1 MQGLKALAQLF
12 NLNTL
17 SSLVDL
23 ITGYLQ
29 NYEWGSLNALA
40 DLRGVNPS
48 GSPEAEIW
56 FGVHP
61 SGPSTVERELGQITL
76 QEAINL
82 AEEEMPYLVKILAA
96 QRPLSLQTHP
106 DATQAAS
113 GFADN
118 RSKPEM
124 ICALTPFQALCG
136 FKTTSEAYE
145 VSTQLQLPEDLL
157 FMIKDAVDF
166 SQVIESI
173 LTKERKRDIESLT
186 QTCKELI
193 EGGSLSSE
201 AETIIKL
208 AKEYPEDPSLLII
221 PMMQIHTLKPGEA
234 LFLKPGALHAYLEGV
249 ALEVMGSSD
258 NVVRAGFTTKEKD
271 PATLLKILD
280 FEASPQIQTPSSGHH
295 RYQTM
300 TSEFDLERIE
310 GTTIQ
315 VSGRE
320 GTDIVVS
327 TLMDTVL
334 TSEKEELVVKQGSAA
349 WIPKTEGAYHIQ
361 TEGIA
366 YRVIG

>member
-1 MQGLKALAQLF
+1 
-12 NLNTL
+12 
-17 SSLVDL
+17 VDS

-29 NYEWGSLNALA
+29 NYEWGSFNALA
-40 DLRGVNPS
+40 DLRGVDPS

-61 SGPSTVERELGQITL
+61 SGPSTVERESGRITL
-76 QEAINL
+76 QEAIDL
-82 AEEEMPYLVKILAA
+82 VEEEMPYLVKVLAA

-113 GFADN
+113 GFDDN

-145 VSTQLQLPEDLL
+145 VSTRLQLPEDLL
-157 FMIKDAVDF
+157 SMIKDAVDL

-173 LTKERKRDIESLT
+173 LTQERKRDIESLT
-186 QTCKELI
+186 QTCEEMI
-193 EGGSLSSE
+193 EGGSLSPE
-201 AETIIKL
+201 AKTIIKL

-221 PMMQIHTLKPGEA
+221 PMMQIHELKPGEA
-234 LFLKPGALHAYLEGV
+234 LFLNPGVLHAYLEGV

-271 PATLLKILD
+271 PATLLQILD
-280 FEASPQIQTPSSGHH
+280 FEANPNIQTPSSSHH

-300 TSEFDLERIE
+300 TPEFDVERIE
-310 GTTIQ
+310 GTTIH
-315 VSGRE
+315 VPRRE

-334 TSEKEELVVKQGSAA
+334 TSEKEELIVKQGSAA
-349 WIPKTEGAYHIQ
+349 WIPKAEGAYHIQ
-361 TEGIA
+361 TAGIA

>member
-29 NYEWGSLNALA
+29 NYEWGSFNALA

-61 SGPSTVERELGQITL
+61 SGPSTVERELGRITL

-310 GTTIQ
+310 GTIIQ

-327 TLMDTVL
+327 TLMDAVL

>member
-1 MQGLKALAQLF
+1 
-12 NLNTL
+12 
-17 SSLVDL
+17 VDL

-61 SGPSTVERELGQITL
+61 SGPSTVERELGRITL

-82 AEEEMPYLVKILAA
+82 EEEEMPYLVKILAA
-96 QRPLSLQTHP
+96 QRPLSLQAHP
-106 DATQAAS
+106 DQIQAAS

-157 FMIKDAVDF
+157 FMIKEAVDL

-186 QTCKELI
+186 QMCKELI

-201 AETIIKL
+201 AETIIKV

-234 LFLKPGALHAYLEGV
+234 LFLNPGVLHAYLEGV

-300 TSEFDLERIE
+300 TPEFDLERIE
-310 GTTIQ
+310 RTTIQ

-334 TSEKEELVVKQGSAA
+334 TSEKEELILKQGSAA

>member
-61 SGPSTVERELGQITL
+61 SGPSTVERELGRITL

-334 TSEKEELVVKQGSAA
+334 TSEEEELFVKQGSAA

>member
-1 MQGLKALAQLF
+1 M
-12 NLNTL
+12 
-17 SSLVDL
+17 DL

-29 NYEWGSLNALA
+29 NYEWGSFNALA

-61 SGPSTVERELGQITL
+61 SGPSTVERDSGRITL
-76 QEAINL
+76 QEAIDL
-82 AEEEMPYLVKILAA
+82 EEEEMPYLVKILAA

-106 DATQAAS
+106 DQIQAAS
-113 GFADN
+113 GFDDN

-145 VSTQLQLPEDLL
+145 VSTRLQLPEDLL
-157 FMIKDAVDF
+157 SMIKDAVDF
-166 SQVIESI
+166 SQVIKSI
-173 LTKERKRDIESLT
+173 LTKDRKRDVEFLT
-186 QTCKELI
+186 QKCKELI

-201 AETIIKL
+201 AETIIKV
-208 AKEYPEDPSLLII
+208 AKEYPEDPSLLIV

-234 LFLKPGALHAYLEGV
+234 LFLNPGVLHAYLEGV

-258 NVVRAGFTTKEKD
+258 NVVRAGFTNKEKA

-280 FEASPQIQTPSSGHH
+280 FEASPKIQTPSPGHYI
-295 RYQTM
+295 YQTM
-300 TSEFDLERIE
+300 PPEFDLERIE
-310 GTTIQ
+310 GTAIQ
-315 VSGRE
+315 VPSRE
-320 GTDIVVS
+320 GTDVVVS
-327 TLMDTVL
+327 TLLDTVL
-334 TSEKEELVVKQGSAA
+334 TSEKEELILKPGSAA
-349 WIPKTEGAYHIQ
+349 WVPKTEGSYHIQ

>member
-61 SGPSTVERELGQITL
+61 SGPSTVERELGRITL

-327 TLMDTVL
+327 TLMDAVL

>member
-1 MQGLKALAQLF
+1 LQGLKALAQLF

-61 SGPSTVERELGQITL
+61 SGPSTVERELGRITL

>member
-1 MQGLKALAQLF
+1 
-12 NLNTL
+12 
-17 SSLVDL
+17 VDS

-29 NYEWGSLNALA
+29 NYEWGSFNALA
-40 DLRGVNPS
+40 DLRGVDPS

-61 SGPSTVERELGQITL
+61 SGPSTVERESGRITF

-82 AEEEMPYLVKILAA
+82 VEEEMPYLVKVLAA

-113 GFADN
+113 GFDDN

-145 VSTQLQLPEDLL
+145 VSTRLQLPEDLL
-157 FMIKDAVDF
+157 SMIKDAVDL

-173 LTKERKRDIESLT
+173 LTQERKRDIESLT
-186 QTCKELI
+186 QTCEEMI
-193 EGGSLSSE
+193 EGGSLSPE
-201 AETIIKL
+201 AKTIIKL

-234 LFLKPGALHAYLEGV
+234 LFLNPGVLHAYLEGV

-271 PATLLKILD
+271 PATLLQILD
-280 FEASPQIQTPSSGHH
+280 FEANPNIQTPSSSHH

-300 TSEFDLERIE
+300 TPEFDVERIE

-315 VSGRE
+315 VPRRE

-334 TSEKEELVVKQGSAA
+334 ISEKEELIVKQGSAA
-349 WIPKTEGAYHIQ
+349 WIPKAEGAYHIQ
-361 TEGIA
+361 TAGIA

>member
-1 MQGLKALAQLF
+1 M
-12 NLNTL
+12 
-17 SSLVDL
+17 DL

-29 NYEWGSLNALA
+29 NYEWGSFDALA

-61 SGPSTVERELGQITL
+61 SGPSTVERDSGRITL

-82 AEEEMPYLVKILAA
+82 EEEEMPYLVKILAA

-106 DATQAAS
+106 DQIQAAS
-113 GFADN
+113 GFDDN

-145 VSTQLQLPEDLL
+145 ASTQLQLPEDLL

-173 LTKERKRDIESLT
+173 LTKDRKRDVEFLT
-186 QTCKELI
+186 QKCEELI

-234 LFLKPGALHAYLEGV
+234 LFLNPGVLHAYLEGV

-258 NVVRAGFTTKEKD
+258 NVVRAGFTNKEKD
-271 PATLLKILD
+271 PTTLLKILD
-280 FEASPQIQTPSSGHH
+280 FEASPKVQTPSPGHH
-295 RYQTM
+295 IYQTM
-300 TSEFDLERIE
+300 TPEFDLERIE
-310 GTTIQ
+310 GTAIQ
-315 VSGRE
+315 VPSRE

-327 TLMDTVL
+327 TLLDTVL
-334 TSEKEELVVKQGSAA
+334 TSEKEELILKPGSAA
-349 WIPKTEGAYHIQ
+349 WIPKTEGSYHIQ

>member
-1 MQGLKALAQLF
+1 
-12 NLNTL
+12 
-17 SSLVDL
+17 VDS

-29 NYEWGSLNALA
+29 NYEWGSFNALA
-40 DLRGVNPS
+40 DLRGVDPS

-61 SGPSTVERELGQITL
+61 SGPSTVERESGRITL
-76 QEAINL
+76 QEAIDL
-82 AEEEMPYLVKILAA
+82 VEEEMPYLVKVLAA

-113 GFADN
+113 GFDDN

-145 VSTQLQLPEDLL
+145 VSTRLQLPEDLL
-157 FMIKDAVDF
+157 SMIKDAVDL

-173 LTKERKRDIESLT
+173 LTQERKRDIESLT
-186 QTCKELI
+186 QTCEEMI
-193 EGGSLSSE
+193 EGGSLSPE
-201 AETIIKL
+201 AKTIIKL

-234 LFLKPGALHAYLEGV
+234 LFLNPGVLHAYLEGV

-271 PATLLKILD
+271 PATLLQILD
-280 FEASPQIQTPSSGHH
+280 FEANPNIQTPSSSHH

-300 TSEFDLERIE
+300 TPEFDVERIE

-315 VSGRE
+315 VPRRE

-334 TSEKEELVVKQGSAA
+334 ISEKEELIVKQGSAA
-349 WIPKTEGAYHIQ
+349 WIPKAEGAYHIQ
-361 TEGIA
+361 TAGIA

>member
-1 MQGLKALAQLF
+1 MD
-12 NLNTL
+12 
-17 SSLVDL
+17 S

-29 NYEWGSLNALA
+29 NYEWGSFNALA
-40 DLRGVNPS
+40 DLRGVDPS

-61 SGPSTVERELGQITL
+61 SGPSTVERESGRITF

-82 AEEEMPYLVKILAA
+82 VEEEMPYLVKVLAA

-113 GFADN
+113 GFDDN

-145 VSTQLQLPEDLL
+145 VSTRLQLPEDLL
-157 FMIKDAVDF
+157 SMIKDAVDL

-173 LTKERKRDIESLT
+173 LTQERKRDIESLT
-186 QTCKELI
+186 QTCEEMI
-193 EGGSLSSE
+193 EGGSLSPE
-201 AETIIKL
+201 AKTIIKL

-221 PMMQIHTLKPGEA
+221 PMMQIHELKPGEA
-234 LFLKPGALHAYLEGV
+234 LFLNPGVLHAYLEGV

-271 PATLLKILD
+271 PATLLQILD
-280 FEASPQIQTPSSGHH
+280 FEANPNIQTPSSSHH

-300 TSEFDLERIE
+300 TPEFDVERIE

-315 VSGRE
+315 VPRRE

-334 TSEKEELVVKQGSAA
+334 ISEKEELIVKQGSAA
-349 WIPKTEGAYHIQ
+349 WIPKAEGAYHIQ
-361 TEGIA
+361 TAGIA

>member
-1 MQGLKALAQLF
+1 MD
-12 NLNTL
+12 
-17 SSLVDL
+17 S

-29 NYEWGSLNALA
+29 NYEWGSFNALA
-40 DLRGVNPS
+40 DLRGVDPS

-61 SGPSTVERELGQITL
+61 SGPSTVERESGRITL
-76 QEAINL
+76 QEAIDL
-82 AEEEMPYLVKILAA
+82 VEEEMPYLVKVLAA

-113 GFADN
+113 GFDDN

-145 VSTQLQLPEDLL
+145 VSTRLQLPEDLL
-157 FMIKDAVDF
+157 SMIKDAVDL

-173 LTKERKRDIESLT
+173 LTQERKRDIESLT
-186 QTCKELI
+186 QTCEEMI
-193 EGGSLSSE
+193 EGGSLSPE
-201 AETIIKL
+201 AKTIIKL

-221 PMMQIHTLKPGEA
+221 PMMQIHELKPGEA
-234 LFLKPGALHAYLEGV
+234 LFLNPGVLHAYLEGV

-271 PATLLKILD
+271 PATLLQILD
-280 FEASPQIQTPSSGHH
+280 FEANPNIQTPSSSHH

-300 TSEFDLERIE
+300 TPEFDVERIE

-315 VSGRE
+315 VPRRE

-334 TSEKEELVVKQGSAA
+334 TSEKEELIVKQGSAA
-349 WIPKTEGAYHIQ
+349 WIPKAEGAYHIQ
-361 TEGIA
+361 TAGIA

>member
-61 SGPSTVERELGQITL
+61 SGPSTVERELGRITL

-315 VSGRE
+315 ASGRE

-327 TLMDTVL
+327 TLMDTLL

>member
-1 MQGLKALAQLF
+1 MQGLRASAQLF
-12 NLNTL
+12 NLKYSL
-17 SSLVDL
+17 SLVDL

-29 NYEWGSLNALA
+29 NYEWGSFNALA

-61 SGPSTVERELGQITL
+61 SGPSTVDRELGQITL

-106 DATQAAS
+106 DATQAAL
-113 GFADN
+113 GFGDN

-145 VSTQLQLPEDLL
+145 VSTRLQLPEDLL
-157 FMIKDAVDF
+157 LMIKDAADL
-166 SQVIESI
+166 SQVIESV
-173 LTKERKRDIESLT
+173 LTKERKRDVQCLT
-186 QTCKELI
+186 QTCEELI

-208 AKEYPEDPSLLII
+208 AKQYPEDPSLLMI
-221 PMMQIHTLKPGEA
+221 PMMQIHTLQPGEA
-234 LFLKPGALHAYLEGV
+234 LFLNPGVLHAYLEGV

-280 FEASPQIQTPSSGHH
+280 FEANPKIQTPSSGHH

-300 TSEFDLERIE
+300 TPEFDVERIE
-310 GTTIQ
+310 GTAIQ

-327 TLMDTVL
+327 TSMDTLL
-334 TSEKEELVVKQGSAA
+334 TSEKEELTVRQGSAA
-349 WIPKTEGAYHIQ
+349 WIPKTEGGYHIQ

>member
-61 SGPSTVERELGQITL
+61 SGPSTVERELGRITL

-166 SQVIESI
+166 SQVIESV

>member
-61 SGPSTVERELGQITL
+61 SGPSTVERELGRITL

>member
-1 MQGLKALAQLF
+1 
-12 NLNTL
+12 
-17 SSLVDL
+17 
-23 ITGYLQ
+23 
-29 NYEWGSLNALA
+29 
-40 DLRGVNPS
+40 
-48 GSPEAEIW
+48 
-56 FGVHP
+56 
-61 SGPSTVERELGQITL
+61 
-76 QEAINL
+76 
-82 AEEEMPYLVKILAA
+82 
-96 QRPLSLQTHP
+96 
-106 DATQAAS
+106 
-113 GFADN
+113 
-118 RSKPEM
+118 
-124 ICALTPFQALCG
+124 
-136 FKTTSEAYE
+136 
-145 VSTQLQLPEDLL
+145 
-157 FMIKDAVDF
+157 
-166 SQVIESI
+166 
-173 LTKERKRDIESLT
+173 LT

-334 TSEKEELVVKQGSAA
+334 TSEKEELILKQGSAA

>member
-1 MQGLKALAQLF
+1 MD
-12 NLNTL
+12 
-17 SSLVDL
+17 S

-29 NYEWGSLNALA
+29 NYEWGSFNALA
-40 DLRGVNPS
+40 DLRGVDPS

-61 SGPSTVERELGQITL
+61 SGPSTVERESGRITL
-76 QEAINL
+76 QEAIDL
-82 AEEEMPYLVKILAA
+82 VEEEMPYLVKVLAA

-113 GFADN
+113 GFDDN

-145 VSTQLQLPEDLL
+145 VSTRLQLPEDLL
-157 FMIKDAVDF
+157 SMIKDAVDL

-173 LTKERKRDIESLT
+173 LTQERKRDIESLT
-186 QTCKELI
+186 QTCEEMI
-193 EGGSLSSE
+193 EGGSLSPE
-201 AETIIKL
+201 AKTIIKL

-234 LFLKPGALHAYLEGV
+234 LFLNPGVLHAYLEGV

-271 PATLLKILD
+271 PATLLQILD
-280 FEASPQIQTPSSGHH
+280 FEANPNIQTPSSSHH

-300 TSEFDLERIE
+300 TPEFDVERIE
-310 GTTIQ
+310 GTTIH
-315 VSGRE
+315 VPRRE

-334 TSEKEELVVKQGSAA
+334 TSEKEELIVKQGSAA
-349 WIPKTEGAYHIQ
+349 WIPKAEGAYHIQ
-361 TEGIA
+361 TAGIA

>member
-61 SGPSTVERELGQITL
+61 SGPSTVERELGRITL

-334 TSEKEELVVKQGSAA
+334 TSEKEELILKPGSAA
-349 WIPKTEGAYHIQ
+349 WIPKTEGSYHIQ